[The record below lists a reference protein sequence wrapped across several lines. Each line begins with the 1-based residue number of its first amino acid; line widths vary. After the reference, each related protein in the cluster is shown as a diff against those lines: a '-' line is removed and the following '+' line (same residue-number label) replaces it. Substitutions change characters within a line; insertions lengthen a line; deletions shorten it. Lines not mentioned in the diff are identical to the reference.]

1 MEQSYTDVQDAKEEV
16 PDEIISEKMLPPRVP
31 ASKPIKTAVK
41 NYCPETVL
49 LENGKVADTVDLK
62 SEIDSESI
70 KSGKSQINIKK
81 FVA

>member
-49 LENGKVADTVDLK
+49 LENGKVVDTVDFK

-70 KSGKSQINIKK
+70 KSGKN
-81 FVA
+81 